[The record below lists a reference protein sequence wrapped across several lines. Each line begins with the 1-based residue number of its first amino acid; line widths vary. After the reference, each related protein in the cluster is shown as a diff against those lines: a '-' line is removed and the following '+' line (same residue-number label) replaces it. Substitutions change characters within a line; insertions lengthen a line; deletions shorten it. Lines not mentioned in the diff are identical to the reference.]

1 MTVGIG
7 LAVALAVEGGL
18 PLAHH
23 TQHGIVEDDR
33 DDGQLVADGGAGL
46 VQVHMEGTVTG
57 EHDHTLVPAKGHLGT
72 DCGTVAKAHGAQ
84 AAAGDETA
92 ALGVAQVLGRPH
104 LVLAHIGDVYGLR
117 AALVAHLTDD
127 LMGHQV
133 GGVGH
138 RVVILCLPLVDH
150 LHPVG
155 VLCLFDLRQHGLQ
168 HIGGIAHDGQ
178 VHFHILA
185 QLAGVD
191 VDLDDGGILGKS
203 LGVQRHTVREA
214 GTHRDQHV
222 TVGHSPVGGVTAVH
236 AQHADVHGVAVR
248 HHTGRHQGVGGRDL
262 GLVQQIPQ
270 RLAGG
275 RAAHAAAKVHQR
287 ALCRVDQVGCPAH
300 LLLIKGG
307 DGADGFRLLG
317 FKLAHGGSHIL
328 WNVHQHRAL
337 AAALCNAESCAHGVG
352 QILDPAH
359 REVVLGDGHGNAL
372 NVGFLKAVLADARGG
387 YVAGKGHHGH
397 RVHVGRGNARD
408 QIGGTRAAGG
418 QHHAGA
424 AGGPGVTV
432 CCMGGS
438 LLVSGE
444 HMGDAVGV
452 FIQLIVKIQHCTAGI
467 TKNGI
472 HALLTKNLH
481 KNLRTVQLH
490 GELLLFPKPFSCT
503 LCRGRG

>member
-1 MTVGIG
+1 
-7 LAVALAVEGGL
+7 
-18 PLAHH
+18 
-23 TQHGIVEDDR
+23 
-33 DDGQLVADGGAGL
+33 
-46 VQVHMEGTVTG
+46 
-57 EHDHTLVPAKGHLGT
+57 
-72 DCGTVAKAHGAQ
+72 
-84 AAAGDETA
+84 
-92 ALGVAQVLGRPH
+92 
-104 LVLAHIGDVYGLR
+104 
-117 AALVAHLTDD
+117 
-127 LMGHQV
+127 MGHQV
-133 GGVGH
+133 GRVGH

-191 VDLDDGGILGKS
+191 VDLDDGGILGKG

-222 TVGHSPVGGVTAVH
+222 TVGHGPVGGVAAVH
-236 AQHADVHGVAVR
+236 AHHTDVHGVAVR

-300 LLLIKGG
+300 LFRIKGG
-307 DGADGFRLLG
+307 HRADGLRLLV

-328 WNVHQHRAL
+328 WDVHQHRAL
-337 AAALCNAESCAHGVG
+337 AAALCNAESCAHG
-352 QILDPAH
+352 
-359 REVVLGDGHGNAL
+359 
-372 NVGFLKAVLADARGG
+372 
-387 YVAGKGHHGH
+387 
-397 RVHVGRGNARD
+397 VGRGNARD

-424 AGGPGVTV
+424 AGGTGVTV
-432 CCMGGS
+432 GCVGS
-438 LLVSGE
+438 ALLVCRE
-444 HMGDAVGV
+444 HMGDAVGIL
-452 FIQLIVKIQHCTAGI
+452 IQLIVKIQHCTAGI
-467 TKNGI
+467 AKNGI

-490 GELLLFPKPFSCT
+490 GELLLFPVLKSTFLHFST
-503 LCRGRG
+503 FLQGLWGK